1 MKEKTVGERL
11 RTLRGSRSQQ
21 EVADAIGISQSA
33 YANYEAGLRVPRDK
47 IKIRIAEYYKR
58 SVATL
63 FF

>member
-1 MKEKTVGERL
+1 MQNQTIGERL
-11 RTLRGSRSQQ
+11 KTLRGSRSQQ